1 MPLDAFDLSTSSA
14 SPDATAAFEEAV
26 RGLAAHRPSTGV
38 ALGRALE
45 ADPDHV
51 PALALKGF
59 ANLILAREEP
69 AAPAREALAAARR
82 ALAAQDG
89 GTADE
94 QALVEALGH
103 AAEDRFTAAAD
114 CLDRCFAA
122 RPATFLP
129 FKIAHAL
136 RFMLGDAAGM
146 LAASQ
151 RMMAVWCPGRP
162 AAGFLLGC
170 HAFAVEEHGA
180 YAAAEAYGRQAVA
193 MEPDDAWGLHAVSH
207 VHEMRGETAAG
218 IEWLEG
224 SRGSWSRCNN
234 FSFHMAWHLAL
245 LHLDR
250 GEHERVLRLY
260 DQEVRPTPTDDV
272 RDMANAVS
280 LLWRLERLGVDI
292 GGRWAELAEIARRRR
307 ADTTLVF
314 ASLHSLIALVALGDR
329 AAAAELV
336 MALQVRA
343 QGSGDQARVAAD
355 LGLPLARVI
364 TGLGGTGMGGERG
377 SLDRLA
383 HALPQIGGS
392 NAQRDLF
399 VLALAEAASRRGDAP
414 ALRAIGDA
422 RRRLKAEDRLIAAVD
437 GRASSPRLWAH
448 R

>member
-14 SPDATAAFEEAV
+14 SADATVAFEEAV
-26 RGLAAHRPSTGV
+26 RGLAAHRPSTGI
-38 ALGRALE
+38 ALGRALA

-59 ANLILAREEP
+59 ANLILAREEL

-94 QALVEALGH
+94 RALVEALAY
-103 AAEDRFTAAAD
+103 AADDRFTDAAD
-114 CLDRCFAA
+114 CLDICFAD

-151 RMMAVWCPGRP
+151 RMMTVWSPARPG
-162 AAGFLLGC
+162 AGFLLGC
-170 HAFAVEEHGA
+170 HAFAIEEHGA

-193 MEPDDAWGLHAVSH
+193 LEPDDAWGLHAVSH

-218 IEWLEG
+218 IAWLED
-224 SRGSWSRCNN
+224 SRGNWSRCNN

-260 DQEVRPTPTDDV
+260 DQEVRPTPTDDF

-280 LLWRLERLGVDI
+280 LLWRLERLGVDV

-329 AAAAELV
+329 PAAAELV

-355 LGLPLARVI
+355 LGLPLARAI
-364 TGLGGTGMGGERG
+364 TGMGGERG

-399 VLALAEAASRRGDAP
+399 VLALAETASRRGDTP
-414 ALRAIGDA
+414 ALRAIRTA
-422 RRRLKAEDRLIAAVD
+422 RRRLRAEDRLIAAVD
-437 GRASSPRLWAH
+437 GRALSPAARLWAH

>member
-26 RGLAAHRPSTGV
+26 RGLAAHRPSTGL
-38 ALGRALE
+38 ALGRALD

-59 ANLILAREEP
+59 ANLILAREEL

-82 ALAAQDG
+82 ALTAKEG

-94 QALVEALGH
+94 QALIEALAY
-103 AAEDRFTAAAD
+103 AAEDRFADAAD
-114 CLDRCFAA
+114 CLDLRFAD

-129 FKIAHAL
+129 FKISHSL
-136 RFMLGDAAGM
+136 RFMLGDRAGM
-146 LAASQ
+146 LAASH
-151 RMMAVWCPGRP
+151 RMMTVWSPDRP

-170 HAFAVEEHGA
+170 HAFAIEEHGA

-193 MEPDDAWGLHAVSH
+193 MEPDDAWALHAVSH
-207 VHEMRGETAAG
+207 VHEMRGDTAAG
-218 IEWLEG
+218 IDWLER

-245 LHLDR
+245 LHLER
-250 GEHERVLRLY
+250 GDHERVLHLY
-260 DQEVRPTPTDDV
+260 DREVCPTPTDDF

-280 LLWRLERLGVDI
+280 LLWRLERLGVDV
-292 GGRWAELAEIARRRR
+292 GPRWSDLAAIARKRRD
-307 ADTTLVF
+307 DTTLIF
-314 ASLHSLIALVALGDR
+314 ASLHTLIALVALGDR
-329 AAAAELV
+329 PAAAELV

-343 QGSGDQARVAAD
+343 QGTGDQARVAAD
-355 LGLPLARVI
+355 FGLSLARVI
-364 TGLGGTGMGGERG
+364 AGMGGERG
-377 SLDRLA
+377 ALDRLA
-383 HALPQIGGS
+383 IALPRLGGS

-437 GRASSPRLWAH
+437 GRASSSARIWAQ

>member
-1 MPLDAFDLSTSSA
+1 MPLDAHDLSTSSA
-14 SPDATAAFEEAV
+14 SPGATQAFEEAV
-26 RGLAAHRPSTGV
+26 RDLAAHRPSTG
-38 ALGRALE
+38 AAIGRALE

-59 ANLILAREEP
+59 ANLILARREL
-69 AAPAREALAAARR
+69 AAPAREALAEARR
-82 ALAAQDG
+82 ALAAKEG
-89 GTADE
+89 GTGDE

-103 AAEDRFTAAAD
+103 AAEDRFADAAD
-114 CLDRCFAA
+114 CLDLRFAD

-162 AAGFLLGC
+162 MAGFLLGC

-218 IEWLEG
+218 IAWLEA

-245 LHLDR
+245 LHLER
-250 GEHERVLRLY
+250 GDHERVLHLY
-260 DQEVRPTPTDDV
+260 DEEVRPQPTDDF

-280 LLWRLERLGVDI
+280 LLWRLERLGVDV
-292 GGRWAELAEIARRRR
+292 GHRWTGLAEIARRRR

-314 ASLHSLIALVALGDR
+314 ASLHTLIALVALGDR
-329 AAAAELV
+329 PAAAELV

-343 QGSGDQARVAAD
+343 QGTGDQARVAAD

-364 TGLGGTGMGGERG
+364 AGLGGERG
-377 SLDRLA
+377 ALDRLA
-383 HALPQIGGS
+383 AALPRLGGS

-399 VLALAEAASRRGDAP
+399 VLALAETASRRDDAP

-437 GRASSPRLWAH
+437 GRALSARLRAH

>member
-14 SPDATAAFEEAV
+14 SPAATAAFEEAV
-26 RGLAAHRPSTGV
+26 RGLAAHRPSTGL

-59 ANLILAREEP
+59 ASLILAREEL
-69 AAPAREALAAARR
+69 AGPAREALAAARR
-82 ALAAQDG
+82 ALAARDG
-89 GTADE
+89 GTIDE
-94 QALVEALGH
+94 RALVEALAL
-103 AAEDRFTAAAD
+103 AAEDRFADAATS
-114 CLDRCFAA
+114 LDRSFAD

-151 RMMAVWCPGRP
+151 RMMAVWCPDRP

-218 IEWLEG
+218 IEWLEA

-245 LHLDR
+245 LHLER
-250 GEHERVLRLY
+250 GEHERVLDLY
-260 DQEVRPTPTDDV
+260 DREVRPAPTDDF

-280 LLWRLERLGVDI
+280 LLWRLERLGVDV
-292 GGRWAELAEIARRRR
+292 GGRWAELAEIARKRR

-314 ASLHSLIALVALGDR
+314 AALHNLIALVALGDR
-329 AAAAELV
+329 PAAAELV

-343 QGSGDQARVAAD
+343 QGGGDQARVAAD
-355 LGLPLARVI
+355 LGLPLVRAI
-364 TGLGGTGMGGERG
+364 AGMGGERG
-377 SLDRLA
+377 SLDRLGA
-383 HALPQIGGS
+383 ALPQLGGS

-414 ALRAIGDA
+414 ALRAIGAA
-422 RRRLKAEDRLIAAVD
+422 RRR
-437 GRASSPRLWAH
+437 
-448 R
+448 

>member
-14 SPDATAAFEEAV
+14 SPGATAAFEEAV
-26 RGLAAHRPSTGV
+26 RGLAAHRPSTGI
-38 ALGRALE
+38 ALGRALD

-59 ANLILAREEP
+59 ASLILAREEL
-69 AAPAREALAAARR
+69 AAPARAALAEARR
-82 ALAAQDG
+82 ALAAKDG

-94 QALVEALGH
+94 RALVEALAL
-103 AAEDRFTAAAD
+103 AAEDRFADAATSLDQSFAD
-114 CLDRCFAA
+114 
-122 RPATFLP
+122 RPAAFLP

-151 RMMAVWCPGRP
+151 RMMAVWCPGLP

-180 YAAAEAYGRQAVA
+180 YAAAEAYGRQAVV

-218 IEWLEG
+218 IDWLEA

-245 LHLDR
+245 LHLER

-260 DQEVRPTPTDDV
+260 DQEVRPAPTDDF

-280 LLWRLERLGVDI
+280 LLWRLERLGVDV
-292 GGRWAELAEIARRRR
+292 GGRWGELAEIARRRR

-314 ASLHSLIALVALGDR
+314 ASLHTLIALVALGDR
-329 AAAAELV
+329 PAAAELV

-364 TGLGGTGMGGERG
+364 AGMGERG
-377 SLDRLA
+377 ALDRLA
-383 HALPQIGGS
+383 AALPQIGGS

-422 RRRLKAEDRLIAAVD
+422 RRRLKAEDCLIAAVD
-437 GRASSPRLWAH
+437 GRALSPSARLRAKC
-448 R
+448 

>member
-1 MPLDAFDLSTSSA
+1 MPLDAYDLSTSSA
-14 SPDATAAFEEAV
+14 SPDATQAFEEAV
-26 RGLAAHRPSTGV
+26 RGLAAHRPSTGL
-38 ALGRALE
+38 AIGRALE

-59 ANLILAREEP
+59 ANLILARQEL
-69 AAPAREALAAARR
+69 AAPAREALAEARR
-82 ALAAQDG
+82 ALAAKDG
-89 GTADE
+89 GTDDE
-94 QALVEALGH
+94 RILVEALGH
-103 AAEDRFTAAAD
+103 AAEDRFADAAD
-114 CLDRCFAA
+114 CLDLRFAD

-146 LAASQ
+146 LAASR
-151 RMMAVWCPGRP
+151 RMMAAWSPGRP
-162 AAGFLLGC
+162 MAGFLLGC

-193 MEPDDAWGLHAVSH
+193 LEPDDAWGLHAVSH
-207 VHEMRGETAAG
+207 VHEMRGEISEG
-218 IEWLEG
+218 IAWLEG
-224 SRGSWSRCNN
+224 SRDRWSRCNN

-245 LHLDR
+245 LHLER
-250 GEHERVLRLY
+250 GEHEHVLRLY
-260 DQEVRPTPTDDV
+260 DEEVRPQPTDDF

-280 LLWRLERLGVDI
+280 LLWRLERLGVDV
-292 GGRWAELAEIARRRR
+292 GHRWAGLAEIARRRR

-314 ASLHSLIALVALGDR
+314 ASLHTLIALVALGDR
-329 AAAAELV
+329 PAAAELV

-343 QGSGDQARVAAD
+343 QGTGDQARIAAD
-355 LGLPLARVI
+355 LGLPMARVI
-364 TGLGGTGMGGERG
+364 ADLGGERG
-377 SLDRLA
+377 ALDRLA
-383 HALPQIGGS
+383 AALPQLGGS

-414 ALRAIGDA
+414 ALRTIGDA

-437 GRASSPRLWAH
+437 DRALSPAARLSVH

>member
-14 SPDATAAFEEAV
+14 SRAADAAFEEAV
-26 RGLAAHRPSTGV
+26 RGLAAHRPSTGI
-38 ALGRALE
+38 ALGRALA

-59 ANLILAREEP
+59 ASLILAREEL
-69 AAPAREALAAARR
+69 AVPAREALGAARR
-82 ALAAQDG
+82 ALAAKDG

-94 QALVEALGH
+94 RALVEAL
-103 AAEDRFTAAAD
+103 ALASDDRFADAAVSLDQSFAD
-114 CLDRCFAA
+114 

-151 RMMAVWCPGRP
+151 RMMAVWCPDLP

-170 HAFAVEEHGA
+170 HAFAIEEHGA

-218 IEWLEG
+218 IDWLEA

-250 GEHERVLRLY
+250 GEHERVLSLY
-260 DQEVRPTPTDDV
+260 DQEVRPAPTDDF

-280 LLWRLERLGVDI
+280 LLWRLERLGVD
-292 GGRWAELAEIARRRR
+292 
-307 ADTTLVF
+307 V
-314 ASLHSLIALVALGDR
+314 R
-329 AAAAELV
+329 AAGPSWRRS
-336 MALQVRA
+336 RA
-343 QGSGDQARVAAD
+343 GAG
-355 LGLPLARVI
+355 P
-364 TGLGGTGMGGERG
+364 T
-377 SLDRLA
+377 
-383 HALPQIGGS
+383 
-392 NAQRDLF
+392 QR
-399 VLALAEAASRRGDAP
+399 SY
-414 ALRAIGDA
+414 
-422 RRRLKAEDRLIAAVD
+422 
-437 GRASSPRLWAH
+437 SPRCTI
-448 R
+448 